1 MADICRIRVDFMHDL
16 HRPTLQEAIEAC
28 AAAYRTVDVRFARCT
43 SFTILDVTL
52 LSLDLDALR
61 VPMLIVEDIADRTGR
76 FQWQYACLAPEDVPA
91 VALLHEWTSAGS
103 YLIDAFQVLADVP
116 IVRAYAVAGRFEF
129 TCPVP
134 AQSV

>member
-52 LSLDLDALR
+52 LFLDLSAC
-61 VPMLIVEDIADRTGR
+61 PICLI
-76 FQWQYACLAPEDVPA
+76 F
-91 VALLHEWTSAGS
+91 HWTA
-103 YLIDAFQVLADVP
+103 
-116 IVRAYAVAGRFEF
+116 
-129 TCPVP
+129 
-134 AQSV
+134 